1 MGATAENRK
10 VNTDLRKAAGF
21 ISRLL
26 SNKALDTLTPLQKE
40 EQIAQFLSTNA
51 QQLYPTLSS
60 AQFFPGKNW
69 NQISAI
75 LIQALIE
82 ETDKSFILQLEDFIR
97 NRLDFT
103 FVSFIQP
110 HRIPAEKCKE
120 EMLEFLKRILKKPE
134 ARRAFSGPFTAILFN
149 LTDKYVDGSFNL
161 KQYVHFELTKVQRLR
176 MSQEEVK
183 HMVKAT
189 LLLKAGVHLLTVGA
203 TDRTQELQS
212 GVVHPHFVEK
222 VFNILKGQ
230 LKILPQPLLKSALNS
245 NLSFEENKKIEA
257 TARIASLF
265 AARAKNFK
273 QLARIDRG
281 ANSPDRSWFN
291 IARKNYKFYGFD
303 IKMLDE
309 FYRIAAENG
318 W

>member
-1 MGATAENRK
+1 MGAPAENRK
-10 VNTDLRKAAGF
+10 VNTDLGKAAGF

-40 EQIAQFLSTNA
+40 EQISQFLSTNA

-60 AQFFPGKNW
+60 AQFFPDKNW

-75 LIQALIE
+75 LIQALMA
-82 ETDKSFILQLEDFIR
+82 ETDKSFLLQLEDFIR
-97 NRLDFT
+97 ERLDFT

-110 HRIPAEKCKE
+110 HQIVAEKCKE
-120 EMLEFLKRILKKPE
+120 EMLEFLKRILRKPE
-134 ARRAFSGPFTAILFN
+134 ARRAFSGPFTAVLFN

-183 HMVKAT
+183 HMIKAT
-189 LLLKAGVHLLTVGA
+189 LLLKAGVHLLTVGV

-212 GVVHPHFVEK
+212 EVVHPQFVEK

-230 LKILPQPLLKSALNS
+230 LKILPQPLLKSALNG

-273 QLARIDRG
+273 QLARVDRG